1 MIIAMG
7 CDHGGFKLKEQI
19 KEYLLSLGHEVL
31 DFGTNSLDS
40 CHYPVYAF
48 KAANSV
54 KSGESERGILVCT
67 TGEGIMIAANKVEG
81 IRCGLAYNKEAAAL
95 MVQHNNAN
103 MMALGAKFTTF
114 EEAKERVDT
123 FLTSS
128 FLGERHALRVKMI
141 TDYEKEHKC

>member
-54 KSGESERGILVCT
+54 KSGESERGIL
-67 TGEGIMIAANKVEG
+67 IAANKVEG
-81 IRCGLAYNKEAAAL
+81 IRCGLAYNKEVAAL